1 MSHPWLPLVAHAIM
15 GTDRR
20 PFKRPAAPGR
30 VGEQLALVNELDSER
45 ALLDALALAGLHWR
59 AGQAPPTLHREA
71 SLRDAPRSTLH
82 ASLPDDRPRCTP
94 LAAQHLRMMLSDQ
107 YAELLPEWLD
117 ALARAGLRVPEE
129 KLPEL
134 LERGRARVGL
144 LPAIHKVAGQRGHWL
159 AAQNPDWDFGVDLS
173 HPESVWD
180 TGRRAARLALLEHLR
195 PRDPA
200 RARALV
206 VRTWKEEN
214 AGDRA
219 AFVSKLALGPSADD
233 EEFLEAALDDRSKE
247 VRRAAADVLAG
258 LPQSRLCQRM
268 QDRLQP
274 LVTLERGRLGA
285 KKLKVTL
292 PTACDDG
299 MIRDGVDSKPKTG
312 RGDKAWWLLQMLAA
326 CPPTFWNQ
334 TLKQSPAELV
344 KLAGPTEWRN
354 LLLDGWARAAA
365 RYHETAWAEAVLDAV
380 LLAGRVSA
388 GFRPRW
394 FTRWY
399 VPLSILALYQFVAVL
414 QIALFFRDHVAEA
427 FRVSSRSMSDTL
439 IDGDRFL
446 VEKLLPWEPARGD
459 VVVYRTAPDGSEV
472 NFVHRIVGLP
482 GERVEVRGSR
492 AWIDGRELEEPYVRD
507 DKWHRPDFG
516 PVVVPFVHAGRAAS
530 A

>member
-59 AGQAPPTLHREA
+59 AGQAPPTLH
-71 SLRDAPRSTLH
+71 APRSTLH

-159 AAQNPDWDFGVDLS
+159 AAQNPNWDFGVDLS
-173 HPESVWD
+173 DPEAVWD

-247 VRRAAADVLAG
+247 VRRAAADVLAN

-268 QDRLQP
+268 QDRLRS
-274 LVTLERGRLGA
+274 LITLERGRLGA

-380 LLAGRVSA
+380 LEKEEAIGLGALLRVLTPERR
-388 GFRPRW
+388 GVF
-394 FTRWY
+394 
-399 VPLSILALYQFVAVL
+399 ALRALKTIPNLGDEHPAQRLLDEYQFPWEIEFSRALLDRLVQYMRKDQSAYPGRMIYRMRPMSRWMHPALAPEAATRLPQAAEGKPIWATAIDQFLATL
-414 QIALFFRDHVAEA
+414 QFRDD
-427 FRVSSRSMSDTL
+427 ML
-439 IDGDRFL
+439 
-446 VEKLLPWEPARGD
+446 K
-459 VVVYRTAPDGSEV
+459 
-472 NFVHRIVGLP
+472 
-482 GERVEVRGSR
+482 
-492 AWIDGRELEEPYVRD
+492 EL
-507 DKWHRPDFG
+507 G
-516 PVVVPFVHAGRAAS
+516 Q
-530 A
+530 